1 MVKRRTSWPAAA
13 TPRASA
19 STACSMPPYRVGG
32 MGAHGGAM
40 MAIRTGIDS
49 TTSGAG
55 GRTSPPGYRG
65 RVGFTTPPAAPW
77 ELAGECVVAAGPA
90 ARGSR
95 PPLPAGLHPMPGP
108 LVVAAARF
116 TESPVGPYLE
126 LSVAEP
132 ARLGARIGLCVTLMV
147 VDSPDSRLG
156 GRLNWGLPKEL
167 GTLRWLA
174 DDDERTLAWEDRD
187 VVVRGVPSG
196 PSVPMVAPVR
206 SLQRRADGL
215 VVVGGRMRGHARPAR
230 VEITRPRRRRAG
242 RPGRLATGGW
252 SCRACAW

>member
-1 MVKRRTSWPAAA
+1 
-13 TPRASA
+13 
-19 STACSMPPYRVGG
+19 
-32 MGAHGGAM
+32 
-40 MAIRTGIDS
+40 
-49 TTSGAG
+49 
-55 GRTSPPGYRG
+55 
-65 RVGFTTPPAAPW
+65 VGFTTPPTAPW
-77 ELAGECVVAAGPA
+77 QLAGECVVALVRPPA
-90 ARGSR
+90 CR
-95 PPLPAGLHPMPGP
+95 PPLPAGLHPVPGP

-132 ARLGARIGLCVTLMV
+132 ARVGARIGLCVTLMV

-230 VEITRPRRRRAG
+230 VEITAPDSDGLFGLAGWHRGMVVSGVRMVINPARRPAGLTATLRAPL
-242 RPGRLATGGW
+242 RAAEPALSWPREAQASFTGD
-252 SCRACAW
+252 

>member
-1 MVKRRTSWPAAA
+1 
-13 TPRASA
+13 
-19 STACSMPPYRVGG
+19 
-32 MGAHGGAM
+32 MG
-40 MAIRTGIDS
+40 S
-49 TTSGAG
+49 
-55 GRTSPPGYRG
+55 
-65 RVGFTTPPAAPW
+65 TTPPAAPW
-77 ELAGECVVAAGPA
+77 ELAGECVVAFVRPPA
-90 ARGSR
+90 RR
-95 PPLPAGLHPMPGP
+95 PPLPVGLHPLPGP
-108 LVVAAARF
+108 LVVAVARF

-174 DDDERTLAWEDRD
+174 DGDERTLAWEDRD

-215 VVVGGRMRGHARPAR
+215 VVVGGRVRGHARPAR
-230 VEITRPRRRRAG
+230 VEIDTPDADGLFGLTGRHRGMVVTGMRLVVDPARRPAGLTATLRAPL
-242 RPGRLATGGW
+242 RAPEPALSWPREATATLTGD
-252 SCRACAW
+252 

>member
-1 MVKRRTSWPAAA
+1 M
-13 TPRASA
+13 RAWGFE
-19 STACSMPPYRVGG
+19 PP
-32 MGAHGGAM
+32 
-40 MAIRTGIDS
+40 T
-49 TTSGAG
+49 
-55 GRTSPPGYRG
+55 PGYREV
-65 RVGFTTPPAAPW
+65 VGNATPPAAPW
-77 ELAGECVVAAGPA
+77 ELAGECVVALVRAPV
-90 ARGSR
+90 SR
-95 PPLPAGLHPMPGP
+95 PSLAVGLQPLPGP
-108 LVVAAARF
+108 LVVAASRF

-132 ARLGARIGLCVTLMV
+132 ARLAARIGLCVTLMV

-174 DDDERTLAWEDRD
+174 EADERTLAWEDRD

-215 VVVGGRMRGHARPAR
+215 VVVGGHLRGHARPAK
-230 VEITRPRRRRAG
+230 VEITAPDDDGLAGLTGCHRGMVVSGLRLVINPARRPAGLTATLRAPLRAPEPALSWSG
-242 RPGRLATGGW
+242 DAPRHPHGRLAQ
-252 SCRACAW
+252 R